1 MAHLQLLKGNG
12 PKRYELT
19 GDSILIGRSP
29 ECNLVLEA
37 GAVSRHHALITRDG
51 SDYYIEDLKSRN
63 GTFVNGQRVHEPTLL
78 RENDRIKICD
88 HLFTFHTDRPQP
100 RPAAFKVE
108 VADGPADSTTITS
121 MVDLSST
128 SAQLT
133 EVNPELKLRAVL
145 QIARNLCSS
154 VQIDDVLP
162 RILDTLFNIFPQA
175 DRGFV
180 LLKDQTGNRLIP
192 KAIKSRHKV
201 EEDSVRVSRTI
212 VRKAMER
219 GQAILSA
226 DAATDTQFDMS
237 KSIADFRIHS
247 IMCVPLIVQ
256 KDKPMGIIQL
266 HTEDRR
272 RQFTPEDLE
281 VLASVASIAAVSLE
295 NARMHE
301 ELIAQERLRRD
312 MQSARAVQRAFLPRK
327 LPQIPGYD
335 FYAFYESAYSVGG
348 DYYGFFELPGDRLAI
363 SLGDVSGKGMQAAL
377 LVARLSSDVRFC
389 SLAAD
394 DPARVVEAVNRSL
407 AEAELADKFVTFLYM
422 VLDYNW
428 HSVTIVNAGH
438 MPPLLCKADRSIG
451 QVADKIACM
460 PLNVEPADGQFQSAT
475 LQLGPGD
482 TVLAYTDGVSEAMN
496 PQNELFGFERIYET
510 LRTGP
515 SRPSEAGPNLVK
527 AVRNFAAGRAQSDDI
542 AVLCFGRV
550 S

>member
-1 MAHLQLLKGNG
+1 MAHLQLLKGSR
-12 PKRYELT
+12 PRRFELT

-29 ECNLVLEA
+29 ECNLVLES
-37 GAVSRHHALITRDG
+37 GAISRHHALITRDG

-63 GTFVNGQRVHEPTLL
+63 GTFVNGQRVLEPTLL
-78 RENDRIKICD
+78 KENDRIKICD
-88 HLFTFHTDRPQP
+88 HLFTFHTDKPQQKTAP
-100 RPAAFKVE
+100 FKIE

-121 MVDLSST
+121 LVDLSST
-128 SAQLT
+128 GTQLT

-145 QIARNLCSS
+145 EIARNLCNS

-180 LLKDQTGNRLIP
+180 LLKDQSGRGLIP

-212 VRKAMER
+212 VRKAMEA

-247 IMCVPLIVQ
+247 IMCVPLIAQ
-256 KDKPMGIIQL
+256 KDKPLGIIQL

-281 VLASVASIAAVSLE
+281 VLVSVASIAAVSLE
-295 NARMHE
+295 NARLHE
-301 ELIAQERLRRD
+301 DLIAQERLRRD
-312 MQSARAVQRAFLPRK
+312 MQSARAVQRAFLPRR
-327 LPQIPGYD
+327 LPQIPGYE

-394 DPARVVEAVNRSL
+394 DPGKVVAAVNRSL
-407 AEAELADKFVTFLYM
+407 AEAALADKFVTFLYM
-422 VLDYNW
+422 VLDYKS
-428 HSVTIVNAGH
+428 HTLAIVNAGH
-438 MPPLLCKADRSIG
+438 MPPLLRKPDGSIEELAEE
-451 QVADKIACM
+451 VAWL
-460 PLNVEPADGQFQSAT
+460 PLNVAPADGQFESASI
-475 LQLGPGD
+475 QLGPGD
-482 TVLAYTDGVSEAMN
+482 TLVAYTDGVNEAMN
-496 PQNELFGFERIYET
+496 PQNELFGFERIHQT
-510 LRTGP
+510 LRDGP
-515 SRPSEAGPNLVK
+515 SRPAEAGPNLVK

-542 AVLCFGRV
+542 AVLCFGRL